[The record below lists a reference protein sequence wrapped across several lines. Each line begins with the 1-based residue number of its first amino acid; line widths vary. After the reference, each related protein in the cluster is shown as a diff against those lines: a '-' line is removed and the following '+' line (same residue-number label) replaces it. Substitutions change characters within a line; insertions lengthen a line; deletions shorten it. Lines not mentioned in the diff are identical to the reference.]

1 MDVDTE
7 AIQRLTRC
15 PDLWFNDCGL
25 VIRTDDTVFRVSRDF
40 MAAQSPIFRDMLALP
55 TPDNEE
61 LYEGCPMVTLPDSK
75 YDVTVFL
82 KALVYHD
89 FFSSNVGDNSSSVL
103 AGVLRLSHKYE
114 VASLLRR
121 AVVHISTLFPT
132 TLAGWQLEVRHEN
145 QSVWESLVTG
155 SDAIVLARQLSM
167 DWLLPF
173 AFYQACRGTREL
185 YMLDPDTK
193 IARDDVYRWVL
204 GCRILPD
211 EVSKMLSFLW
221 DPIEECEFIQ
231 DDLPE
236 STPCVIHRLSAR
248 RKAERSRTFST
259 TDSLR
264 GPLDIWVDRHWINMT
279 GKVCSSCLTEMKER
293 HARAQQDFWAR
304 LPAIF
309 NLPSWDELEK
319 LKATALAA

>member
-7 AIQRLTRC
+7 AIQRLIRC

-25 VIRTDDTVFRVSRDF
+25 VIRADDTVFRVSRDF

-55 TPDNEE
+55 TPDNAE

-75 YDVTVFL
+75 DDVTVFL

-89 FFSSNVGDNSSSVL
+89 FFSPNVGENSSSVL

-132 TLAGWQLEVRHEN
+132 TLAGWQVRHAN
-145 QSVWESLVTG
+145 QSVWEPLVAG
-155 SDAIVLARQLSM
+155 GDVIVLARQLSM

-173 AFYQACRGTREL
+173 AFYETCRVAREL

-221 DPIEECEFIQ
+221 DPIEQCEFIHF
-231 DDLPE
+231 DLPG
-236 STPCVIHRLSAR
+236 STPCTTHRLSVR
-248 RKAERSRTFST
+248 RKAERNRIFST

-264 GPLDIWVDRHWINMT
+264 GPLEIWIDKHWSSIT
-279 GKVCSSCLTEMKER
+279 GKVCPSCLTEMKER
-293 HARAQQDFWAR
+293 HATAQQDFWSR

-309 NLPSWDELEK
+309 DLPSWDELEK
-319 LKATALAA
+319 LKAAALAV